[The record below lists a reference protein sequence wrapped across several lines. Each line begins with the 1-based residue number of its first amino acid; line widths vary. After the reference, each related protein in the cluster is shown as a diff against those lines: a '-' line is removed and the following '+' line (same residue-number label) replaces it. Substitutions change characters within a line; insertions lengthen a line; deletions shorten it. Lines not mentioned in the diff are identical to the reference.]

1 MHKFFISILIIC
13 SLLYGQIVQAQTNT
27 PSPASASPQVL
38 GAAAVLMD
46 LESGQILY
54 ERNPNDRL
62 AIASITKIMTAI
74 VAIEKGNLD
83 SEVTI
88 GPEVLDR
95 KKVYGTLIFLSPGEK
110 FTLREL
116 LSALLMD
123 SANDAGVAI
132 ANSIGGND
140 DTFVQMMNQQAKDL
154 GLNDTHFTNPHG
166 LSEIGH
172 YSSAHDMAI
181 IARYGLQKPELAE
194 IVKTKVLDFP
204 RAKQGVLP
212 DRLQNHNKLLWQ
224 YEGADGVKTGYTN
237 LAGNTIVAS
246 ATRNGRQLLVV
257 VLKGTSVNT
266 IYKDASNLLDY
277 GFGQFHNKLLVS
289 KSQEISTVNLGD
301 TQILKLSPAQDIY
314 GTLANGQEDLDF
326 QLKAVPQNVNL
337 PVKVGDALGRVEVFI
352 QGNFVQTISL
362 VAQNDLSLPSEKP
375 KLKAKPNNLGY
386 FLAGGVLML
395 GLLTTPRLRRR
406 RRRRV
411 RRNMQ
416 YRG

>member
-1 MHKFFISILIIC
+1 MHKLLIFILVIC
-13 SLLYGQIVQAQTNT
+13 SLLNGQIIQAQTNNLS
-27 PSPASASPQVL
+27 PSSAGPQVM
-38 GAAAVLMD
+38 GASAVLMD
-46 LESGQILY
+46 LESGQVLY
-54 ERNPNDRL
+54 QRNPNDHL

-83 SEVTI
+83 STVTI

-95 KKVYGTLIFLSPGEK
+95 KKVYGTLIFLSQGEK

-123 SANDAGVAI
+123 SANDAAVAI
-132 ANSIGGND
+132 ANSIGGNE

-154 GLNDTHFTNPHG
+154 GLKDTHFTNPHG

-212 DRLQNHNKLLWQ
+212 NRLQNHNKLLWQ
-224 YEGADGVKTGYTN
+224 YDGADGVKTGYTD

-246 ATRNGRQLLVV
+246 ATRNGRQLIVV
-257 VLKGTSVNT
+257 ILKGTSVTT

-277 GFGQFHNKLLVS
+277 GFGQFHNKLLAS
-289 KSQEISTVNLGD
+289 KSQVLSSVNLENG
-301 TQILKLSPAQDIY
+301 QILKLSPAQDIY
-314 GTLANGQEDLDF
+314 GTLANDQKDLDF
-326 QLKAVPQNVNL
+326 QLKAVPQNIKL
-337 PVKVGDALGRVEVFI
+337 PVKVGDALGRVDVVI
-352 QGNFVQTISL
+352 QGKIVQTRSL
-362 VAQNDLSLPSEKP
+362 VAQNALSLPLEKS
-375 KLKAKPNNLGY
+375 KPNYIGY
-386 FLAGGVLML
+386 FLSGGVLAL
-395 GLLTTPRLRRR
+395 GLLMTPRIRRR

-411 RRNMQ
+411 LRSMQ
-416 YRG
+416 YRGKF